1 MNINNEGGETI
12 SLSEAISF
20 THKYQDKHPSSAK
33 AFYVSKNKLN
43 EILNQEK
50 CVGIRIYNGFDIAE
64 NKENRVLVGVDNQNE
79 DLTEGIIIERLN
91 VCPKYCPEDS
101 KLIRSN

>member
-1 MNINNEGGETI
+1 MNINNEGGEII

-20 THKYQDKHPSSAK
+20 THNYQDQNPSSPK

-43 EILNQEK
+43 KILNQNE

-64 NKENRVLVGVDNQNE
+64 GKENRVLVGVDNQNE
-79 DLTEGIIIERLN
+79 DLTEGIIIERLRP
-91 VCPKYCPEDS
+91 CPDFCDKNSDLL
-101 KLIRSN
+101 KK